1 MTEKKKAAP
10 KKKKAV
16 AKKKA
21 AAKKMVA
28 RKEPASIKGS
38 ASKKTKSTSSPIST
52 EAKLARRKLDALKR
66 GIHRIS
72 DEDTTPFSVSVVGIG
87 KAGADVIA
95 QILQDKLDQSGDSDD
110 LAFHGL
116 AIDIGDQDLKQIREL
131 ESKLPKGTA
140 EVETVSIEVPSR
152 DDLFN
157 SLRRMREFL
166 KLEYPRY
173 YWNPNYEPW
182 LPSKTTLSKAGEHFQ
197 RAVAKALYAR
207 SYYDEPREM
216 RSVLKQFA
224 DKVDNSPGQSV
235 VAVVYGLGGGTGSG
249 ISVDMVRHLSNV
261 CFGRRILVV
270 GIAIAPCEG
279 DVEMHQGSHL
289 FPALN
294 ELDCMGDEEK
304 NKGVVAVWGDLY
316 RNPFTGGVI
325 IVPQKPVWDATQDLK
340 ATHQRVDKEISSFL
354 THNKGV
360 DLWETLRML
369 NWVGA
374 PPTQH
379 AAARTPYGNQWAHV
393 LGFADVE
400 GGIPATD
407 DMASRLGIRDTYN
420 PEYIEMRAANPEDA
434 KIIKL
439 ANTLGKAFSPT
450 ADPAITPSAS
460 ADKNSIQF
468 ILPCIS
474 KVDFDL
480 FFDSRDAYDT
490 QNWEEKLNDHSW
502 LLDLG
507 VLLCEPAIR
516 FNGMAGECLWGC
528 ACWVVV
534 PYDKIRGPDI
544 KKVIK
549 TKEIKTAT
557 A

>member
-1 MTEKKKAAP
+1 MAIKKAALKNKKADP
-10 KKKKAV
+10 KKKV
-16 AKKKA
+16 ATKK
-21 AAKKMVA
+21 
-28 RKEPASIKGS
+28 S
-38 ASKKTKSTSSPIST
+38 ASPKTVATKKDKVATTPIST
-52 EAKLARRKLDALKR
+52 EAKIARRKLDALKR

-72 DEDTTPFSVSVVGIG
+72 EEDTTPFSVSVVGIG
-87 KAGADVIA
+87 KAGADIIA
-95 QILQDKLDQSGDSDD
+95 QILKDKINDSGDSDD
-110 LAFHGL
+110 SVFHAL
-116 AIDIGDQDLKQIREL
+116 AIDIGDQDLKQIDKLL
-131 ESKLPKGTA
+131 EKLPKGAA
-140 EVETVSIEVPSR
+140 EVETFSIDVPSR

-182 LPSKTTLSKAGEHFQ
+182 LPSKTSVPKAGEHFK
-197 RAVAKALYAR
+197 RSVAKALYAR
-207 SYYDEPREM
+207 SYYDGSRSM
-216 RSVLKQFA
+216 RSALKRFSE
-224 DKVDNSPGQSV
+224 KVDDSPGQSV
-235 VAVVYGLGGGTGSG
+235 VSVVYGLGGGTGSG
-249 ISVDMVRHLSNV
+249 IMVDMVRHLSNV
-261 CFGRRILVV
+261 CFGRRVLVV
-270 GIAIAPCEG
+270 GMAIAPCEG
-279 DVEMHQGSHL
+279 DDEAHQGSHL

-304 NKGVVAVWGDLY
+304 NKGVIAVWGDLY

-340 ATHQRVDKEISSFL
+340 ATHERVDREVSSFL

-400 GGIPATD
+400 GGITVTD
-407 DMASRLGIRDTYN
+407 DMASRMGIRDTYK
-420 PEYIEMRAANPEDA
+420 PEYIEMRAANTEDA
-434 KIIKL
+434 KTTKV
-439 ANTLGKAFSPT
+439 ANTLSKAFSPT

-460 ADKNSIQF
+460 ANPGSIQF

-480 FFDSRDAYDT
+480 FFESRDVYDPQT
-490 QNWEEKLNDHSW
+490 WEEKLTDHAW

-534 PYDKIRGPDI
+534 PYDQIRGPDNKPDI
-544 KKVIK
+544 KQVIK
-549 TKEIKTAT
+549 TGAEKTAT

>member
-1 MTEKKKAAP
+1 MAIKKATP
-10 KKKKAV
+10 KKKKAETKKSAPSKTV
-16 AKKKA
+16 AKKTA
-21 AAKKMVA
+21 AA
-28 RKEPASIKGS
+28 
-38 ASKKTKSTSSPIST
+38 PIST

-66 GIHRIS
+66 GIHRIG
-72 DEDTTPFSVSVVGIG
+72 EEETTPFSVSVVGIG

-95 QILQDKLDQSGDSDD
+95 QILKDKSSEPENSDGSV
-110 LAFHGL
+110 FHAL
-116 AIDIGDQDLKQIREL
+116 AIDIGDQDLKQIDKL
-131 ESKLPKGTA
+131 LANLPKGVA
-140 EVETVSIEVPSR
+140 EVETVSIDVPDR

-182 LPSKTTLSKAGEHFQ
+182 LPSKTTLPKAGEHFQ
-197 RAVAKALYAR
+197 RSVAKALYAR
-207 SYYDEPREM
+207 SYYDEPRLM
-216 RSVLKQFA
+216 RDVLKNFA
-224 DKVDNSPGQSV
+224 EKVDNAPGQSV
-235 VAVVYGLGGGTGSG
+235 VAIVYGLGGGTGSG
-249 ISVDMVRHLSNV
+249 IMVDMARHLSNI
-261 CFGRRILVV
+261 CFGRRALVV
-270 GIAIAPCEG
+270 GVAITPCEG
-279 DVEMHQGSHL
+279 DDEAHQGSHL
-289 FPALN
+289 FPAIN

-304 NKGVVAVWGDLY
+304 NQGVIAVWGDLY
-316 RNPFTGGVI
+316 RNPFTSGVI
-325 IVPQKPVWDATQDLK
+325 IVPQKAVWDATQDLN
-340 ATHQRVDKEISSFL
+340 ATHERVDQEISSFL
-354 THNKGV
+354 TRNNGI

-393 LGFADVE
+393 LGFADVD
-400 GGIPATD
+400 GGITATK
-407 DMASRLGIRDTYN
+407 DMASRMGIRDTYK
-420 PEYIEMRAANPEDA
+420 PEFIEVRATNSED
-434 KIIKL
+434 KKTINV

-450 ADPAITPSAS
+450 ADPAIANSAS
-460 ADKNSIQF
+460 INTKSVQF

-474 KVDFDL
+474 KLDFDL
-480 FFDSRDAYDT
+480 FFDSRDEYDPQT
-490 QNWEEKLNDHSW
+490 WEEKLNDHAW

-534 PYDKIRGPDI
+534 PYDQIRGPDI
-544 KKVIK
+544 KQVIK
-549 TKEIKTAT
+549 TDSKITAT